1 MGLLSALAA
10 GIFFQLGRRE
20 GPSASAAVIDN
31 A

>member
-20 GPSASAAVIDN
+20 GPTGSATVVDQS
-31 A
+31 